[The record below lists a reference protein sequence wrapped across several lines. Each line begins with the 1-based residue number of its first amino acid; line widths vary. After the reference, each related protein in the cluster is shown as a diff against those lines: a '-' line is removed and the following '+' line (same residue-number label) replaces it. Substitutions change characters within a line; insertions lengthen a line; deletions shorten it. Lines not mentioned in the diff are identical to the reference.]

1 MYIVISST
9 LKEHRYFHEVDFNV
23 FPTDK
28 PHDII
33 SPINRKL

>member
-1 MYIVISST
+1 VIKLFRV
-9 LKEHRYFHEVDFNV
+9 LKEHRYFREADFNA